1 MPVACEFME
10 LCYVHS
16 PYMQIAETDKIFTS
30 GACPGLAISLIII
43 IFFVVVVLLL
53 VLLLFLGRARSWDMP
68 F

>member
-1 MPVACEFME
+1 MPVTCEFME

-16 PYMQIAETDKIFTS
+16 P

-43 IFFVVVVLLL
+43 ILFVVVVVLLL
-53 VLLLFLGRARSWDMP
+53 PFLLFLGRARSWDMP